1 MILIRAHFGS
11 WKVATFEQAKSFA
24 IGLFNTM
31 TTSKSNREG
40 LVNKHLQGVDFF
52 TLMNKEEE

>member
-1 MILIRAHFGS
+1 MILIRAHFGI

-24 IGLFNTM
+24 IGLFNSM
-31 TTSKSNREG
+31 TTSKSKREV

-52 TLMNKEEE
+52 TLMIKVEE